1 MLNIKGLL
9 AQIQKSVNELSP
21 KQEVR
26 LIQFSAEQMWEVYVL
41 GAISDGGIE
50 ATVSQ
55 EEYQSIG
62 ERIWVEKGP
71 FWYPSM

>member
-1 MLNIKGLL
+1 M
-9 AQIQKSVNELSP
+9 
-21 KQEVR
+21 R
-26 LIQFSAEQMWEVYVL
+26 LIQFSADQMWEVYVL

-50 ATVSQ
+50 TTVSQ

-71 FWYPSM
+71 FWYPQV

>member
-71 FWYPSM
+71 FWYP